1 MILIIGC
8 STTSRHALAIMTT
21 FTAMCMISFTAT
33 WTWKFT
39 LPNDSFCSIGCNSNI
54 FGVSPYINYSSA
66 CGTGTSPLV
75 VAVSLIMRN
84 AQ

>member
-21 FTAMCMISFTAT
+21 FTAMCMIPFTAT
-33 WTWKFT
+33 WTWKLT
-39 LPNDSFCSIGCNSNI
+39 QPNDSFCSISCNLNM

-75 VAVSLIMRN
+75 VVVSLIMLH